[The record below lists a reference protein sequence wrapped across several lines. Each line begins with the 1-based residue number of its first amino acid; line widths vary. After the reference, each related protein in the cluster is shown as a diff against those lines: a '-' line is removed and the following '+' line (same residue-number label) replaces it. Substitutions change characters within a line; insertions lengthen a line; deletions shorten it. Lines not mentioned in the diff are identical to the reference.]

1 MSALTIEQ
9 ATEAVYTSLNN
20 DNEDINAHIENLK
33 SALTAAGKKE
43 AELDPARLAY
53 NNREGRKRLQ
63 SYFKKR
69 GVKVSFKA

>member
-1 MSALTIEQ
+1 MSALTVEQ
-9 ATEAVYTSLNN
+9 ATEEIYTSLVN
-20 DNEDINAHIENLK
+20 DNEDINTHIANLK
-33 SALTAAGKKE
+33 EALAAEGKKE

-69 GVKVSFKA
+69 GVKVSFKS

>member
-33 SALTAAGKKE
+33 SALTAAGKKRPNLIRR
-43 AELDPARLAY
+43 ALPITTAKGASAC
-53 NNREGRKRLQ
+53 NPISK
-63 SYFKKR
+63 S
-69 GVKVSFKA
+69 AA

>member
-1 MSALTIEQ
+1 MSVLTVEQ
-9 ATEAVYTSLNN
+9 ATEDVYTSLNN

-33 SALTAAGKKE
+33 AALTAAGEKE
-43 AELDPARLAY
+43 AALDPARLAY

-69 GVKVSFKA
+69 GVKVVFKS